1 MASEVAIFERMNL
14 KAYQYKLFAA
24 GLVIVLSLAIA
35 TVLLCLRSGDAEA
48 GQAGS
53 ILGGQF
59 TLVDHTGTT
68 VTDETYRGKWLVM
81 FFGFTHCPDI
91 CPTTLS
97 KIASMMELLGQDAE
111 KVQPLFITVD
121 PERDTIEVLRKYV
134 AAFDRRI
141 VGLTGSAEQIAAVA
155 KSYDVIF
162 QRSGDGTNYT
172 IGHSTAI
179 YLVDPNGNYVSI
191 LDPDIS
197 PQDMEKWLTALM

>member
-1 MASEVAIFERMNL
+1 MG
-14 KAYQYKLFAA
+14 AYKYKLFAA
-24 GLVIVLSLAIA
+24 GLVFVLFLASS
-35 TVLLCLRSGDAEA
+35 TVLGCLRIGYAEA

-53 ILGGQF
+53 IPSGQF
-59 TLVDHTGTT
+59 TLVDHTGAI

-121 PERDTIEVLRKYV
+121 PERDTVEVLRDYV

-141 VGLTGSAEQIAAVA
+141 IGLTGSAEQIATVA
-155 KSYDVIF
+155 KIYDVIS
-162 QRSGDGTNYT
+162 QRSGDGANYT
-172 IGHSTAI
+172 IGHSTPI
-179 YLVDPNGNYVSI
+179 YIVDPNGIYISM

-197 PQDMEKWLTALM
+197 PQDMTKWLRALM